1 MKLLAKLELTKEEL
15 EWNESP
21 ISVPQVLDQLD
32 SYDEVQLNA
41 CFDDYYD
48 IPQTVQNTLSGVEDI
63 LDAYKKHRSYMED

>member
-15 EWNESP
+15 DTLEKAK
-21 ISVPQVLDQLD
+21 QVLDQLD
-32 SYDEVQLNA
+32 SYDEVQFNA

>member
-15 EWNESP
+15 DTLEKAK
-21 ISVPQVLDQLD
+21 QVLDQLD